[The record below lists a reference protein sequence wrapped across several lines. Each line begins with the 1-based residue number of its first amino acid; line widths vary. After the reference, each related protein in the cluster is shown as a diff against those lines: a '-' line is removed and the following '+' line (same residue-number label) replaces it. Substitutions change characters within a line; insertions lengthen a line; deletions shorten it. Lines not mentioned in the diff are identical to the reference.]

1 MWDLSD
7 NFTNKEGKG
16 HHLMDAHNLE
26 GTVLSIYTMGYYSG
40 IKSKKVQTGT
50 CYNMNERLNYYVK

>member
-1 MWDLSD
+1 
-7 NFTNKEGKG
+7 
-16 HHLMDAHNLE
+16 MDAHNLE